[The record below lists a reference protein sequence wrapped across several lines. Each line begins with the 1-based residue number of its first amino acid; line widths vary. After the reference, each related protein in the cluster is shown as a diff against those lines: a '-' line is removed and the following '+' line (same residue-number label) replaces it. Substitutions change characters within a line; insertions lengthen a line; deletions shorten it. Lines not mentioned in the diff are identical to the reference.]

1 VVIKADIE
9 GAELK
14 IIPDMVVT
22 GAFGHVDNLHMEWHG
37 NASYRQGRE
46 AAMISKLAPA
56 ITALSKLTTH
66 HRLTTHSLH
75 YSTLLTAERAQRL
88 AARRAVS

>member
-1 VVIKADIE
+1 MVIKADIE

-37 NASYRQGRE
+37 NASYR
-46 AAMISKLAPA
+46 SAPA
-56 ITALSKLTTH
+56 TWWKMKMKYSK
-66 HRLTTHSLH
+66 
-75 YSTLLTAERAQRL
+75 EN
-88 AARRAVS
+88 

>member
-1 VVIKADIE
+1 MLSLSPTHGRVVIKADIE

-37 NASYRQGRE
+37 NASYRCRG
-46 AAMISKLAPA
+46 
-56 ITALSKLTTH
+56 
-66 HRLTTHSLH
+66 
-75 YSTLLTAERAQRL
+75 AQCEP
-88 AARRAVS
+88 